1 MRGRNTWT
9 DSVTHMT
16 QGITASVTLG
26 PPNQLCYGP
35 VTAAS
40 LIPSDIS
47 TVIVSLW
54 HTLAYCC
61 LPHNKCVTVIVLCN
75 FSVWQTDTLGKLVCH
90 TVCIRCWPADAQSG
104 QMQWMRWPVQCISTR
119 CTDHCVTCIT
129 YISILYPECD
139 AAAATRSA
147 QLSICS
153 KSNIIPMI
161 LYLLCI
167 TAPDHNAYWPD
178 SDRWCRGPLTHCHTN
193 NQNSELHKTTQKI
206 QCFNKSV
213 KSFFWLCSTCTSE
226 SLKINLTFLTVD
238 NNRDQAIKRKN

>member
-1 MRGRNTWT
+1 MLNPDRCSGCADQCN
-9 DSVTHMT
+9 
-16 QGITASVTLG
+16 AS
-26 PPNQLCYGP
+26 PP
-35 VTAAS
+35 AA
-40 LIPSDIS
+40 
-47 TVIVSLW
+47 
-54 HTLAYCC
+54 
-61 LPHNKCVTVIVLCN
+61 
-75 FSVWQTDTLGKLVCH
+75 
-90 TVCIRCWPADAQSG
+90 
-104 QMQWMRWPVQCISTR
+104 
-119 CTDHCVTCIT
+119 HCVTCIT

-139 AAAATRSA
+139 VAAATRSV

-167 TAPDHNAYWPD
+167 TAPGHNAYWAD
-178 SDRWCRGPLTHCHTN
+178 TDGWCKGPLTHCHTN

-226 SLKINLTFLTVD
+226 SLKINLTFLTID